1 MVNDVILTTSKG
13 KSQKSAKWVRAAK
26 KVKVEGYYN
35 FPTNKPRFASPLY
48 AEILKLEDGSHMIWI
63 HFTEWYDVSVQGLSP
78 KHVRVP
84 KNIVVEDI
92 FKLFRPL
99 ANKNGYN
106 YVHIDDPKI

>member
-1 MVNDVILTTSKG
+1 MVSDVIPTTSGG
-13 KSQKSAKWVRAAK
+13 KNQKSGKWAKAAK
-26 KVKVEGYYN
+26 KVKVEGDYN

-48 AEILKLEDGSHMIWI
+48 AEISKLEDGSHMTWI
-63 HFTEWYDVSVQGLSP
+63 HFTERYDVSAQGLSP

-84 KNIVVEDI
+84 KDIVAKDI
-92 FKLFRPL
+92 FKLIGPL